1 MPTKA
6 DKCSTATYAKEDFQA
21 DQFVVYPGHGVGR
34 IEAIEKRTIGNNEAE
49 FYIIQ
54 IIESK
59 MVVMVPLPNAESV
72 GLRKITPKAEVKSVY
87 KTIQTQKKEKPDR
100 NWNRRH
106 RKYMEKIM
114 DGELCS
120 VAEVY
125 RDLYCLN
132 VEKGLSFEQRKML
145 DTTRKLLVSELS
157 IVKSETENKITS
169 EIESLF

>member
-6 DKCSTATYAKEDFQA
+6 KRCSKAASTTQFQPN
-21 DQFVVYPGHGVGR
+21 QYVVYPGHGVGC
-34 IEAIEKRTIGNNEAE
+34 IEAIEKRTIGGREE
-49 FYIIQ
+49 DFYIIK
-54 IIESK
+54 IIENQ
-59 MVVMVPLPNAESV
+59 MIVMVPLTNANSV
-72 GLRKITPKAEVKSVY
+72 GLRTITPKKDIQTVY
-87 KTIQTQKKEKPDR
+87 KTIQSPKQNKPDR

-114 DGELCS
+114 DGELSS

-132 VEKGLSFEQRKML
+132 LEKGLSFEQRKML
-145 DTTRKLLVSELS
+145 DTTKKLLVSELC
-157 IVKSETENKITS
+157 IVMSETEKQITQ